1 MLILKASAGSGKTY
15 NLAMQFILRL
25 VVEGDEAFRHILAVT
40 FTKDATAEMKLRIL
54 ADLYSIANGNN
65 QPLID
70 NIKRELP
77 DRRSITDEQIK
88 AVAGRALLKIL
99 HDYGN
104 FNVGTIDS
112 FFQRVLRNLA
122 RELGKGSR
130 FNIDLND
137 IKAVAEAVRE
147 VIAQAHNDTVLLD
160 WLESFVNDKISE
172 EKTWNVERE
181 LRIFGLNIFNEVYQT
196 QQHNIIRLLEENPD
210 IFKEKIT
217 EYKKIIN
224 HFESYLKRKADE
236 FFTLSAEYGIVAETF
251 NRKTVFNHFK
261 KFVDKYFDFEAGKMI
276 LDALEDYGSLVTKSN
291 PERNTLL
298 PVMERVFHPLLK
310 ETEEFRERYM
320 ARYLAAKLCLKNI
333 FNLGLLSYISK
344 EIDRQSRENNRF
356 MLKDT
361 AMVLNAMINPEH
373 DFSFV
378 YEKIGA
384 DVRNVMID
392 EFQDTSWLQ
401 WQNFK
406 ALLADITA
414 SGRFSLLVGDVK
426 QSIYRWRNGDWR
438 ILNNIEDEIRHAETR
453 VLDTNW
459 RSARNIVEFN
469 NDVFGKMAQ
478 MLPEKFRSTYGSLP
492 YNPFEKAYGDVRQ
505 HAAKTADEGF
515 VSVGIYDRDDEALDM
530 LGKTLDTLAR
540 KGYPA
545 EKICVLCRTNKE
557 VRQVADFLAKSEPED
572 DAYKNVVSD
581 EAFLLSSSPAVQLIV
596 AVMQVIDNPQ
606 DKVAAYEVGF
616 IGKTLGLPSVDWRA
630 ELSDYGL
637 KSLYETAM
645 TIISLS
651 GIHRIEG
658 QAGYLYAFMD
668 YLMSYQQDN
677 SADISDFVRYWSDE
691 LSRKTV
697 GSSSIK
703 GIRVM
708 TIHKSKGLEFDTVII
723 PFLEED
729 MHRTNTSSIVWCGAK
744 DKPFDLP
751 VFPIEYD
758 KRMERSVFRDDFIDE
773 TIMLLMDSLNVF
785 YVACTRAVNNLFIF
799 AKRASG
805 ETKKIR
811 IEQLLQESVTLDDD
825 TFASGNLSDYNA
837 SAGSSSVPDDNP
849 FKNLY
854 SETVRAGFDIQ
865 NGTLDKTLFIQSN
878 SSREF
883 ILGQDGETS
892 PFVLEGNIMHSI
904 FSAIDTADDV
914 DSAVRNLVYKGII
927 TDSDSRYYVSAVS
940 EAIANPLVAE
950 WYSGQYKTLNEQTII
965 SKTADNRPAASRPD
979 RVMID
984 GRRAIVVDYK
994 FGQPQAAHRRQIVHY
1009 MSLLE
1014 KMGYSVEGYLWYV
1027 KANNIE
1033 RVLL

>member
-77 DRRSITDEQIK
+77 GRRSITDEQIK

-147 VIAQAHNDTVLLD
+147 IIAQAHNDTVLLD

-181 LRIFGLNIFNEVYQT
+181 LKTFGLNIFNEVYQT

-210 IFKEKIT
+210 IFKEKIA

-224 HFESYLKRKADE
+224 YFESYLKRKADE
-236 FFTLSAEYGIVAETF
+236 FFALSAEYGIVAETF
-251 NRKTVFNHFK
+251 NRKTVFNYFK
-261 KFVDKYFDFEAGKMI
+261 KFADKDFDFEAGKMVI
-276 LDALEDYGSLVTKSN
+276 DALEDYGSLVTKSN

-361 AMVLNAMINPEH
+361 AMVLNAMINPKH

-478 MLPEKFRSTYGSLP
+478 MLPEKFQSTYGSLP

-515 VSVGIYDRDDEALDM
+515 VSIGIYDRDDEALDM
-530 LGKTLDTLAR
+530 LGKTLDTLAC

-557 VRQVADFLAKSEPED
+557 VRQVANFLAKSEPED

-606 DKVAAYEVGF
+606 DKVAAYEVEF
-616 IGKTLGLPSVDWRA
+616 ICKTLGLPSVDWRA

-677 SADISDFVRYWSDE
+677 SADISDFVRYWNDE

-799 AKRASG
+799 AKRASV

-811 IEQLLQESVTLDDD
+811 IEQLLQEAVALDDD
-825 TFASGNLSDYNA
+825 TFTSGNLSDYNA

-849 FKNLY
+849 FKNPY

-865 NGTLDKTLFIQSN
+865 NGTLDNTLFIQSN

-965 SKTADNRPAASRPD
+965 SKTADNRPTASRPD

-994 FGQPQAAHRRQIVHY
+994 FGQPQAAHQRQIVHY

-1027 KANNIE
+1027 KANSIE

>member
-15 NLAMQFILRL
+15 SLAMQFILRL

-88 AVAGRALLKIL
+88 AVASRALLKIL

-210 IFKEKIT
+210 IFKDKIA

-236 FFTLSAEYGIVAETF
+236 FFALSAEYGIVAETF

-261 KFVDKYFDFEAGKMI
+261 KFSDKDFDFEAGKMV
-276 LDALEDYGSLVTKSN
+276 LDALEDYGYLVTKSN

-478 MLPEKFRSTYGSLP
+478 MLPEKFQSTYGSLP

-515 VSVGIYDRDDEALDM
+515 VSIGIYDRDDEALDM
-530 LGKTLDTLAR
+530 LGKTLDTLAC

-616 IGKTLGLPSVDWRA
+616 ICKTLGLPSVDWRA

-645 TIISLS
+645 TIISIS

-677 SADISDFVRYWSDE
+677 SADISDFVRYWNDE

-697 GSSSIK
+697 GSNSIK

-758 KRMERSVFRDDFIDE
+758 KRMEQSVFRDDFIDE

-799 AKRASG
+799 AKRASS

-811 IEQLLQESVTLDDD
+811 IEQLLQESVALDDD
-825 TFASGNLSDYNA
+825 TFTSGNLSDYNE

-849 FKNLY
+849 FKNPY

-865 NGTLDKTLFIQSN
+865 NGTLDNTLFIQSN

-914 DSAVRNLVYKGII
+914 DRAVRNLVYKGII
-927 TDSDSRYYVSAVS
+927 TDSDSRYYMSAVS

-965 SKTADNRPAASRPD
+965 SKTADNRPTASRPD

-994 FGQPQAAHRRQIVHY
+994 FGQPQAAHQRQIMHY

-1027 KANNIE
+1027 KANSIE

>member
-1 MLILKASAGSGKTY
+1 M
-15 NLAMQFILRL
+15 
-25 VVEGDEAFRHILAVT
+25 
-40 FTKDATAEMKLRIL
+40 
-54 ADLYSIANGNN
+54 
-65 QPLID
+65 
-70 NIKRELP
+70 
-77 DRRSITDEQIK
+77 
-88 AVAGRALLKIL
+88 
-99 HDYGN
+99 
-104 FNVGTIDS
+104 
-112 FFQRVLRNLA
+112 
-122 RELGKGSR
+122 
-130 FNIDLND
+130 
-137 IKAVAEAVRE
+137 
-147 VIAQAHNDTVLLD
+147 
-160 WLESFVNDKISE
+160 
-172 EKTWNVERE
+172 
-181 LRIFGLNIFNEVYQT
+181 
-196 QQHNIIRLLEENPD
+196 
-210 IFKEKIT
+210 
-217 EYKKIIN
+217 
-224 HFESYLKRKADE
+224 
-236 FFTLSAEYGIVAETF
+236 
-251 NRKTVFNHFK
+251 
-261 KFVDKYFDFEAGKMI
+261 
-276 LDALEDYGSLVTKSN
+276 
-291 PERNTLL
+291 
-298 PVMERVFHPLLK
+298 
-310 ETEEFRERYM
+310 
-320 ARYLAAKLCLKNI
+320 
-333 FNLGLLSYISK
+333 
-344 EIDRQSRENNRF
+344 RQ
-356 MLKDT
+356 K
-361 AMVLNAMINPEH
+361 
-373 DFSFV
+373 
-378 YEKIGA
+378 
-384 DVRNVMID
+384 
-392 EFQDTSWLQ
+392 
-401 WQNFK
+401 
-406 ALLADITA
+406 
-414 SGRFSLLVGDVK
+414 
-426 QSIYRWRNGDWR
+426 
-438 ILNNIEDEIRHAETR
+438 
-453 VLDTNW
+453 
-459 RSARNIVEFN
+459 
-469 NDVFGKMAQ
+469 
-478 MLPEKFRSTYGSLP
+478 
-492 YNPFEKAYGDVRQ
+492 
-505 HAAKTADEGF
+505 AAKTADEGF

-616 IGKTLGLPSVDWRA
+616 ICKTLGLPSVDWRT

-645 TIISLS
+645 TIISIS

-677 SADISDFVRYWSDE
+677 SADISDFVRYWNDE

-799 AKRASG
+799 AKRVSS

-811 IEQLLQESVTLDDD
+811 IEQLLQESVALDDD
-825 TFASGNLSDYNA
+825 TFTSGNLSDYNA
-837 SAGSSSVPDDNP
+837 SAGSSSIPDDNP
-849 FKNLY
+849 FKNPY

-865 NGTLDKTLFIQSN
+865 NDTLDNTLFIQSN

-965 SKTADNRPAASRPD
+965 SKTADNRPTASRPD

-984 GRRAIVVDYK
+984 GMRAIVVDYK
-994 FGQPQAAHRRQIVHY
+994 FGQPQAAHQRQIVHY

-1027 KANNIE
+1027 KANSIE

>member
-65 QPLID
+65 QSLID

-210 IFKEKIT
+210 IFKDKIA

-236 FFTLSAEYGIVAETF
+236 FFALSAEYGIVAETF

-261 KFVDKYFDFEAGKMI
+261 KFADKSFDFESGKMV

-406 ALLADITA
+406 ALLADIMA

-505 HAAKTADEGF
+505 KAAKTADEGF

-530 LGKTLDTLAR
+530 LGKTLDTLAC

-596 AVMQVIDNPQ
+596 AVMQIIDNPQ

-645 TIISLS
+645 TIISIS

-677 SADISDFVRYWSDE
+677 SADISDFVRYWNDE

-697 GSSSIK
+697 GSSSLK

-751 VFPIEYD
+751 VFPIEYE

-799 AKRASG
+799 AKRASS

-811 IEQLLQESVTLDDD
+811 IEQLLQEAVALDDD

-849 FKNLY
+849 FKNPY

-865 NGTLDKTLFIQSN
+865 NGTLDNTLFIQSN

-927 TDSDSRYYVSAVS
+927 TDSDSRYYVSSVS

-965 SKTADNRPAASRPD
+965 SKTADNRPTASRPD

-994 FGQPQAAHRRQIVHY
+994 FGQPQAAHQRQIVHY

-1027 KANNIE
+1027 KANSIE

>member
-88 AVAGRALLKIL
+88 AVAHRALLKIL

-196 QQHNIIRLLEENPD
+196 QQHNIIRLIEENPD
-210 IFKEKIT
+210 IFKDKIT

-261 KFVDKYFDFEAGKMI
+261 KFADKSFDFESGKMV
-276 LDALEDYGSLVTKSN
+276 LDALEDYGNLVTKSN

-406 ALLADITA
+406 AMLADIMA

-478 MLPEKFRSTYGSLP
+478 MLPEKFQSTYGSLP

-505 HAAKTADEGF
+505 KAAKTADEGF

-530 LGKTLDTLAR
+530 LGKTLDTLAC

-606 DKVAAYEVGF
+606 DKVAAYEVEF
-616 IGKTLGLPSVDWRA
+616 ICKTLGLPSVDWRA

-645 TIISLS
+645 TIISIS

-677 SADISDFVRYWSDE
+677 SADISDFVRYWNDE

-799 AKRASG
+799 AKRVSS

-811 IEQLLQESVTLDDD
+811 IEQLLQESVALDDD
-825 TFASGNLSDYNA
+825 TFTSGNLSDYNA

-849 FKNLY
+849 FKNPY

-865 NGTLDKTLFIQSN
+865 NGTLDNTLFIQSN

-965 SKTADNRPAASRPD
+965 SKTADNRPTASRPD

-984 GRRAIVVDYK
+984 GKRAIVVDYK
-994 FGQPQAAHRRQIVHY
+994 FGQPQAAHQRQIVHY

-1027 KANNIE
+1027 KANSIE